1 MERAVVREVRGL
13 RGTGSRY
20 GEEERGGGDRRL
32 CRGRNSLN
40 RRRRRRWY
48 REAWRVGV
56 PPGGA
61 RGGSRDPTRL
71 VREGGV
77 GASWVSAPPRRFS
90 SLLVRSCGWREQRRV
105 GWRGV
110 RSPWQHDSAW
120 VGRRGGRRICGCG
133 NARVKAVCRA
143 TLSAPS
149 LMRCPPP
156 PGSLCQG
163 SSRRAPSGR
172 ASPWRLA
179 TCPAH
184 ARFRRAV
191 GTWVHGWLWRGICC
205 GHCECCK
212 VALHHR
218 RHSPGVSLGPRRTT
232 IGPAS
237 RASAAAAAAYC
248 GVRGCADPS

>member
-77 GASWVSAPPRRFS
+77 GASWVSALPRGAFLLTASEELRMARAKKSGLAGRAIPVATRF
-90 SLLVRSCGWREQRRV
+90 C
-105 GWRGV
+105 
-110 RSPWQHDSAW
+110 
-120 VGRRGGRRICGCG
+120 VGRAAGG
-133 NARVKAVCRA
+133 KED
-143 TLSAPS
+143 
-149 LMRCPPP
+149 M
-156 PGSLCQG
+156 
-163 SSRRAPSGR
+163 
-172 ASPWRLA
+172 
-179 TCPAH
+179 
-184 ARFRRAV
+184 
-191 GTWVHGWLWRGICC
+191 WVW
-205 GHCECCK
+205 
-212 VALHHR
+212 
-218 RHSPGVSLGPRRTT
+218 
-232 IGPAS
+232 
-237 RASAAAAAAYC
+237 
-248 GVRGCADPS
+248 